1 MIDSVRGVRDLFG
14 DDARYYRFVEDTA
27 REVFGMFGFTEIV
40 LPVIEHTE
48 LFTRGIGDTTDI
60 VTKEMYTFPDKKGRS
75 LTLRPEGTAG
85 VVRSYVQNGFD
96 RSAPIQKL
104 FYSGPMFRYE
114 RPQRGRYRQFY
125 QIGVEAF
132 GVQEVALDADIIKM
146 LADFLSALGINDII
160 VTINSIGCP
169 ACRPVFNKAL
179 VDYLATKR
187 GELCADCNDRID
199 KNPLRV
205 LDCKNEQCQAAI
217 AGAPVI
223 ADHYCEE
230 CSTSFTELQRLLK
243 CMNIDFNV
251 NPRLVRGLDYYMRT
265 VFEIACAELGAQ
277 NAIVGGGRYDGL
289 VAMLGGAP
297 VPGIGFAFGVD
308 RIIEVLKEKG
318 IEVPVKSRKVF
329 IAWQLDDMSL
339 LFRVADMLRKSGIQ
353 AEYVYERKSF
363 KNQLKQA
370 DKNNFNYVIFLGE
383 NEAKNETL
391 HLKNMKTGEE
401 FEIAVSLINEIIS

>member
-27 REVFGMFGFTEIV
+27 SEVFGMFGFTEIV

-104 FYSGPMFRYE
+104 FYSGPMFLYE